1 MYKCQ
6 ESLATQRREDPKYSL
21 RSIAKSLG
29 RAFST
34 ISDELKRN
42 SIKGSYNARKAQLKS
57 YARRKYSKYQGKK
70 IVRHARLRTFVE
82 TRLMDD
88 QSPYAIAGRLRKR
101 EKDLPSVSKES
112 IYRYIRSP
120 YGRNIETYRRMKR
133 PRKRGRRTKQQKLDG
148 RVFIHERPQ
157 HINKRTRVGHAEADF
172 IVSGKNGS
180 GILLVVVDRKMR
192 VSFLEQII
200 TVSIQKVHRAFVQI
214 QKRYPEM
221 KSFTTDNDILFRHH
235 KKLEKLLGIKI
246 YFCHPYHSWEKG
258 AVENVNKYIRRDIPK
273 SSDLSRYSKR
283 FIASVEEK
291 LNRRAMKCLDYA
303 TPQEML
309 DSFRERKRCRE
320 KLKSIKRGCSD

>member
-1 MYKCQ
+1 M
-6 ESLATQRREDPKYSL
+6 
-21 RSIAKSLG
+21 G
-29 RAFST
+29 RAVST

-42 SIKGSYNARKAQLKS
+42 AVKGAYDARKAQQKS
-57 YARRKYSKYQGKK
+57 YVRRRNAKYQGKK
-70 IVRHARLRTFVE
+70 IALHFPLRKFVE
-82 TRLMDD
+82 DRLMDD

-120 YGRNIETYRRMKR
+120 YGRNIEIHRQTKR
-133 PRKRGRRTKQQKLDG
+133 PRKRGRRTKQQQLDG
-148 RVFIHERPQ
+148 RTFIHERPQ
-157 HINKRTRVGHAEADF
+157 HINKRTRGGHAEADF
-172 IVSGKNGS
+172 IVSGKCGH

-192 VSFLEQII
+192 VSFLEQILV
-200 TVSIQKVHRAFVQI
+200 VSIKNVHKAFLRI

-246 YFCHPYHSWEKG
+246 YFCNPYHPWEKG
-258 AVENVNKYIRRDIPK
+258 AVENVNKYIRKDIPK
-273 SSDLSRYSKR
+273 GSDLSRYSKK
-283 FIASVEEK
+283 FIASLEEK

-309 DSFRERKRCRE
+309 EAFRERKKRRE
-320 KLKSIKRGCSD
+320 ILKSKKKGCSD